1 MCSTLRDKEFNHIM
15 IAYLGGLIY
24 LASLIQ
30 FLTLTGRIQSIFRLI
45 IPVQIFT
52 ENKKIC

>member
-30 FLTLTGRIQSIFRLI
+30 FLTLTGQIQSVFRLI